1 MKKFTI
7 AILSLI
13 LLLSSMAFI
22 GCGGGDDGAGVG
34 HEHSY
39 EKLKYDA
46 QNHWYECSCAEKSGV
61 EAHKGGTAT
70 ETSKAVCEVC
80 NQEYGDVLA
89 PGHTHTFN
97 KQVVADKFKK
107 SSATCKGKAVYYLS
121 CECGEKGSQTF
132 ESGAIGTHNYVGG
145 VCEYCNNPEV
155 EAQIGP
161 MTKTQWQTALLAVA
175 TNGIKNGKLTVG
187 PIENP
192 GEYTIYEID
201 GNVVRQRVYDNDTLS
216 LEVYCQKDGDNYYI
230 FQEMEGTWYRVAD
243 ESGAFEQVQM
253 LMSTGAA
260 FYDSYN
266 GFTYNESTGSYVANN
281 LLVQGNVFE
290 SVQITFANGELAG
303 LKIVDYDEDKEQTH
317 TGFKQEITNVG
328 TTNLTLPEKYETID

>member
-13 LLLSSMAFI
+13 LVLSSMAFI

-70 ETSKAVCEVC
+70 ETKKAVCEVC

-145 VCEYCNNPEV
+145 VCEYCNNPEG

-161 MTKTQWQTALLAVA
+161 MTKTQWQTALSTVITNGTLSVGPINSDKAPEYNIFEYTGNLIHKFVYEYGNLVENEEIYCQIDGANYITYQKNPLTGDWLSTDLKDQIQDIMLVQAMINYSRGFIDYYNSFSYNETSGCYVA
-175 TNGIKNGKLTVG
+175 TNLEIGQEKFEYINIYFENGNLKQMKFSNG
-187 PIENP
+187 SI
-192 GEYTIYEID
+192 
-201 GNVVRQRVYDNDTLS
+201 S
-216 LEVYCQKDGDNYYI
+216 LETSKIG
-230 FQEMEGTWYRVAD
+230 
-243 ESGAFEQVQM
+243 
-253 LMSTGAA
+253 ST
-260 FYDSYN
+260 
-266 GFTYNESTGSYVANN
+266 
-281 LLVQGNVFE
+281 
-290 SVQITFANGELAG
+290 I
-303 LKIVDYDEDKEQTH
+303 I
-317 TGFKQEITNVG
+317 
-328 TTNLTLPEKYETID
+328 TLPENVK

>member
-22 GCGGGDDGAGVG
+22 GCGGGDDGAVAG

-39 EKLKYDA
+39 QKLKYDA
-46 QNHWYECSCAEKSGV
+46 QNHWYECSCAEKSGI

-132 ESGAIGTHNYVGG
+132 ESGAVGTHNYISG
-145 VCEYCNNPEV
+145 VCEYCSQPEV

-161 MTKTQWQTALLAVA
+161 MTKTQWQTALSTVI
-175 TNGIKNGKLTVG
+175 TNGTLSVG
-187 PIENP
+187 PINSDMAPEYNIF
-192 GEYTIYEID
+192 EYTGNLMHKLVYEYGNLVENEEIYCQID
-201 GNVVRQRVYDNDTLS
+201 GANYTTYQKNPLTGDWLSTDLIDQTQDIMLVQAMINYSRGFIDYYNSFSYNETSGCYIATNLEIGKEKFEYINIYFENGNLKQMKFSNGSIS
-216 LEVYCQKDGDNYYI
+216 LETSKIG
-230 FQEMEGTWYRVAD
+230 
-243 ESGAFEQVQM
+243 
-253 LMSTGAA
+253 ST
-260 FYDSYN
+260 
-266 GFTYNESTGSYVANN
+266 
-281 LLVQGNVFE
+281 
-290 SVQITFANGELAG
+290 I
-303 LKIVDYDEDKEQTH
+303 I
-317 TGFKQEITNVG
+317 
-328 TTNLTLPEKYETID
+328 TLPENVK